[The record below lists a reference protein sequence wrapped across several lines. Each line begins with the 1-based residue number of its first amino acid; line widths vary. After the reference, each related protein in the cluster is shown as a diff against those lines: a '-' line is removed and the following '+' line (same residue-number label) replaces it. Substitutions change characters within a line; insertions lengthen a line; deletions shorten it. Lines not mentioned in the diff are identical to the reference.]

1 MEGRMRT
8 ETLCIF
14 AAIFNFN
21 KKIENTVESVPV
33 NCSNSSLWEVESFQ
47 FKSDPFLEEEI
58 EEQVVKEIEFPS
70 EINNKSNFIIMLHN
84 HYF

>member
-1 MEGRMRT
+1 M
-8 ETLCIF
+8 
-14 AAIFNFN
+14 
-21 KKIENTVESVPV
+21 PV

-58 EEQVVKEIEFPS
+58 EEQVVKEIEFPP

>member
-1 MEGRMRT
+1 M
-8 ETLCIF
+8 
-14 AAIFNFN
+14 
-21 KKIENTVESVPV
+21 PV